1 MDAQSVYKIFMKS
14 TFRIK
19 RGREEKSGKIN
30 YY

>member
-14 TFRIK
+14 MFRIK